1 MLADGSF
8 DSIVQKWG
16 LEESACLG
24 QPGTDSV
31 MKAEDTVK
39 EKTGFLDNMLDIL
52 RQLLSGMLASLG
64 IFVLTLIFSLIYFN
78 YAWHTAYVTASCSIF
93 RTVLSF
99 RNVTF

>member
-39 EKTGFLDNMLDIL
+39 EKTGFLDNMFDIL
-52 RQLLSGMLASLG
+52 RQLLSGVAR
-64 IFVLTLIFSLIYFN
+64 ITWNICAYTYILTSAWTCYYIYK
-78 YAWHTAYVTASCSIF
+78 
-93 RTVLSF
+93 
-99 RNVTF
+99 TFKVKNT